1 MQTPRAHTAVCAEG
15 DPGFPGRYRAISA
28 RDARFDGQFL
38 TGVKTTGIYCRP
50 SCPALTPKPQNVV
63 FLLTAAAAHEEGFR
77 ACRRCL
83 PDAVPGT
90 PAWNLRQDVAARA
103 MRLIED
109 GAVDRAGVPELA
121 RALGFTPRH
130 LTRLLRAELGA
141 GPLSL
146 ARAHRA
152 QTARTLATETDL
164 SFADVAFAA
173 GFSSVRQFNDTVRT
187 VFNATPSELRA
198 RRRHRAPSTTGT
210 ADGTSPAT
218 GPGVGTTATAS
229 SDIRLA
235 VDLPVRSPFDAA
247 GMFAFLS
254 ARAITG
260 VETADLTDPTR
271 LRYARTL
278 TLPRGPA
285 VAEVVAT
292 AQPPVPG
299 PASARAPE
307 PRTESGPAPGH
318 APRTGPA
325 LSPCVDWA
333 IRAHL
338 TLTSLADA
346 PTAIARLRRMLD
358 LDADPHAADAVFSG
372 DPLLE
377 PLVAAAP
384 GARLPGAVDA
394 HELAVRAVIGQQI
407 SVAAAGTHLGR
418 LVAQAGTPVQTG
430 VPGLTTLFPSAERI
444 ADAVVPVPAS
454 TPLDPDRPLRLPR
467 RSLTAIHDLATELA
481 EGSLDLHL
489 GMDPSD
495 MRAALMSRRGIGPWT
510 AAYITM
516 RVLGD
521 PDVWLPGDAALRAAA
536 RTLGCENDLDAR
548 SAQWAPWRSY
558 AVIRLWRA
566 NARPSPT
573 PAPAQ
578 TQPRQPQTRK
588 DAS

>member
-1 MQTPRAHTAVCAEG
+1 MQTPRTHTAVCAEG
-15 DPGFPGRYRAISA
+15 DPGFPERYRAISA

-121 RALGFTPRH
+121 RTLGFTPRH
-130 LTRLLRAELGA
+130 LTRLVTAELGA

-173 GFSSVRQFNDTVRT
+173 GFSSVRQFNETVRD
-187 VFNATPSELRA
+187 VFAATPSELRA
-198 RRRHRAPSTTGT
+198 RRRHRAPPTTGT
-210 ADGTSPAT
+210 AAGT
-218 GPGVGTTATAS
+218 GPANGPGAGTTTTAS
-229 SDIRLA
+229 ADIRLA
-235 VDLPVRSPFDAA
+235 VDLPVRPPFDAT

-254 ARAITG
+254 ARAISG
-260 VETADLTDPTR
+260 VETADLTDPGR

-278 TLPRGPA
+278 ALPHGSA

-292 AQPPVPG
+292 AQPPAPG
-299 PASARAPE
+299 PRPGNGSGTAR
-307 PRTESGPAPGH
+307 H
-318 APRTGPA
+318 
-325 LSPCVDWA
+325 PCVDWS

-358 LDADPHAADAVFSG
+358 LDADPHAADAVLSA

-377 PLVAAAP
+377 PLIAAAP

-418 LVAQAGTPVQTG
+418 LVAHAGTPVQTSL
-430 VPGLTTLFPSAERI
+430 PGLTALFPTPERI
-444 ADAVVPVPAS
+444 AEAVVPVPAG
-454 TPLDPDRPLRLPR
+454 TRLDPGRPLRLPR
-467 RSLTAIHDLATELA
+467 RSLTAIHDLATDLA

-495 MRAALMSRRGIGPWT
+495 MRAALVSRRGLGPWT

-521 PDVWLPGDAALRAAA
+521 PDVWLPGDAALLTAA
-536 RTLGCENDLDAR
+536 RALGCKDDLEAR

-566 NARPSPT
+566 NADRPPTLPQTKIRPQSP
-573 PAPAQ
+573 Q
-578 TQPRQPQTRK
+578 LQTRK
-588 DAS
+588 DVP